1 MTDQEVGQFSRI
13 EATVDQLVATV
24 ARLETLI
31 REEIADLKREQIA
44 DLRKQ
49 NERISDD
56 QRRAWEAIR
65 ELEANAHKS
74 SGRASMVHASMSV
87 LASLLSGGLVAF
99 IIHSMH

>member
-1 MTDQEVGQFSRI
+1 MTELEVGQFSRI

-49 NERISDD
+49 NDRLADD

-65 ELEANAHKS
+65 ELEAGQHKS
-74 SGRASMVHASMSV
+74 TGRSSALQGILTVI
-87 LASLLSGGLVAF
+87 ASLLSGGLVAVLT
-99 IIHSMH
+99 HSLH